1 MTSAT
6 ATKKSA
12 RKQKK
17 AAAVKAGILVPVLLV
32 AGYLF
37 LMIGGVMK
45 NPTAGEFSLGEFSK
59 IPVIEGG
66 RIKPV
71 DSLAR
76 VSLTVI
82 SGRSSVVYNP
92 EDLTTWQRIL
102 ARFTGEETEYR
113 RISALEWMA
122 DVMFRPEAAE
132 RYEVFLVQH
141 PELLALLGDES
152 GSQRRFSV
160 TELAPYLERIQ
171 EQAVQAGQLESQ
183 ERNPFQR
190 DVLKLANRL
199 QLYTSLRF
207 AVWLN
212 DEPSFADEIKRFEQT
227 IAAVRS
233 EVEQSGVEE
242 TLQTPAVRLLNRFL
256 SRFRF
261 MEARTDVLTV
271 PPNEDL
277 DKRELWQDM
286 GAALL
291 AMRPGQPTPEA
302 ITAWASM
309 RDAYADGKP
318 QQLTSAAAEYNL
330 WLNERDSKQIDKR
343 GIEVAFNQ
351 AGLFYNTA
359 VAYVLIFLLACYTW
373 LRKSPTAYRSAFW
386 LLVAA
391 FVIHTIALGIRM
403 YLQDRP
409 PVTNLYSSA
418 VFVGWAAV
426 GIGIVFERIFKDG
439 VGMVAASS
447 LGFATLIVAH
457 HLSADGDTIEMM
469 RAVLDSNFWLATHVV
484 IITLGYSATFLAGFL
499 AIIFIVRGLFTTSL
513 TATAAKSLEQ
523 MAYGVICFAL
533 LFSFV
538 GTVLGGIWADQ
549 SWGRFW
555 GWDPKE
561 NGALMIVIWNAV
573 ILHAKWTKW
582 IAAQGLMVMAL
593 MGNIITSFSWFGTNM
608 LGIGLHSYGFMDSQF
623 PYLLGFILSQVILM
637 ALGSMP
643 KEIWRSKEAFKQ
655 AGGKRQ
661 PEAVGAG

>member
-6 ATKKSA
+6 TKSRKKTSA
-12 RKQKK
+12 KKQ
-17 AAAVKAGILVPVLLV
+17 AARAGIILPLLLLGLY
-32 AGYLF
+32 A
-37 LMIGGVMK
+37 LMIFGGMMRT
-45 NPTAGEFSLGEFSK
+45 PSAGDVNLEPYSK
-59 IPVIEGG
+59 LPVIEGG
-66 RIKPV
+66 RIKPI

-82 SGRSSVVYNP
+82 SGRSTVVHNP
-92 EDLTTWQRIL
+92 DDLTTWQRIM
-102 ARFTGEETEYR
+102 ARFSGQETEYR
-113 RISALEWMA
+113 RISALEWLA
-122 DVMFRPEAAE
+122 DVMFRPDVAE
-132 RYEVFLVQH
+132 NYEIFLVQH
-141 PELLALLGDES
+141 PDLLNLLGAES
-152 GSQRRFSV
+152 DAQRRFSV
-160 TELAPYLERIQ
+160 TELSPYLSQVQ
-171 EQAVQAGQLESQ
+171 EQAVQAGQVESQ
-183 ERNPFQR
+183 QRNPFQR

-207 AVWLN
+207 SIWLN
-212 DEPSFADEIKRFEQT
+212 DEPSFTNEIEQFEQT
-227 IAAVRS
+227 LTAARS
-233 EVEQSGVEE
+233 AVDRSDIRGS
-242 TLQTPAVRLLNRFL
+242 LQTPEVRVLTRFF

-261 MEARTDVLTV
+261 LEQRTSVLTV
-271 PPNEDL
+271 PPDENL
-277 DKRELWQDM
+277 DNRELWQDM

-291 AMRPGQPTPEA
+291 ALRPGEPVPEA
-302 ITAWASM
+302 ITAWAAI
-309 RDAYADGKP
+309 RDAYVNQDSEALG
-318 QQLTSAAAEYNL
+318 SAANAYSA
-330 WLNERDSKQIDKR
+330 WLDAHGGKQVEKR
-343 GIEVAFNQ
+343 ATEVAFNK
-351 AGLFYNTA
+351 ADLFYNTA
-359 VAYVLIFLLACYTW
+359 VIYVLIFLLACYTW
-373 LRKSPTAYRSAFW
+373 MRRSPTAYRSAFW

-391 FVIHTIALGIRM
+391 FVVHTVALGIRM

-439 VGMVAASS
+439 VGMVAASA
-447 LGFATLIVAH
+447 LGFGTLIVAH

-499 AIIFIVRGLFTTSL
+499 AIIFIIRGLFTKSL
-513 TATAAKSLEQ
+513 TPTAAKSLEQ
-523 MAYGVICFAL
+523 MTYGIICFAL

-608 LGIGLHSYGFMDSQF
+608 LGIGLHSYGFMDQQF

-637 ALGSMP
+637 ALGSLP
-643 KEIWRSKEAFKQ
+643 KEIWRSRTAFNPPKQ
-655 AGGKRQ
+655 KRPAPQ
-661 PEAVGAG
+661 PAQTT